1 MPKFEITV
9 DGLKIPVH
17 GANSLKDAQVAVRD
31 AIAANPKF
39 VEEQRQKF
47 LETGGDS
54 VTKFR
59 IGVGHTISDASLF
72 LQEVANR
79 NPLTGNPTR
88 ADKLAAER
96 KNNQEAFAR
105 LDNTG
110 IGAEDVGQFA
120 PDIAAGVVGVGSLGI
135 RAGIAARNM
144 AKNIAMGKLGMTKK
158 QAETFMTNLFNTKMK
173 DVPIDKFVETLTT
186 KGGDALPKALGK
198 IDKVEDAA
206 KLVDAVVDSTKAA
219 TEAISKQALAR
230 VRDAQVKVA
239 QQLRAQ
245 EGAAKATGQVV
256 DKVQQARGAA
266 QAAEAAA
273 AKRAAEEV
281 AKREAKLAA
290 SKAAADAAKMERQRL
305 NRETAELIR
314 AFSTRAPDA

>member
-47 LETGGDS
+47 LDTGDH
-54 VTKFR
+54 TITRFR
-59 IGVGHTISDASLF
+59 IGAGHEIHDAGMF
-72 LQEVANR
+72 LGRAAAATMGQFS
-79 NPLTGNPTR
+79 R
-88 ADKLAAER
+88 ADAIH
-96 KNNQEAFAR
+96 QEQKMNRESFAR
-105 LDNTG
+105 LDDKG

-120 PDIAAGVVGVGSLGI
+120 PDIAAGVVGVGSLGL